1 MKVKSQNIT
10 YVITCVFLLCYFLRI
25 FNMPN
30 EVTLILG
37 SALCMS
43 MVIQQKKN
51 RIDLGICLLAVA
63 LGSYYVIV
71 NGIKGLSFS
80 ILYIPLMIYE
90 LGNYAVCGLEKVND
104 EKRKFMTL
112 ILIMIVGYS
121 VHGLLNSYMWYA
133 GYVVPGTRRWMDF
146 WSYEIVPGTQH
157 IAYFL
162 PVMAFFLP
170 GIIWIRERKVQGMI
184 LGLMTLFFLYTSLA
198 TRSRMSILIFV
209 IICLIQSVLFILFE
223 KEKFKEVVKSK
234 WFLYGL
240 LTIALLGF
248 IGVLMIKDAAI
259 VVAFIENMSKGGG
272 ILNNVRF
279 TAQRM
284 ALQQLFV
291 YPLGGYMMD
300 LGGISHSHNTWLDMA
315 NAAGLIPFVFFA
327 AHTGYTVYQMARLL
341 RLNCISTKNKMIFV
355 GIYAVFFLYM
365 SVEPVLEASIHL
377 MTPWIFL
384 NGMIRGVN
392 TSK

>member
-1 MKVKSQNIT
+1 MRNKSQDIT
-10 YVITCVFLLCYFLRI
+10 YMITCVFLLCYFLRV
-25 FNMPN
+25 FNIPN
-30 EVTLILG
+30 EIILIVG
-37 SALCMS
+37 SFLCFA
-43 MVIQQKKN
+43 MVIQQKKF
-51 RIDLGICLLAVA
+51 RIDIGVCLLTVA

-104 EKRKFMTL
+104 EKRNFMTL

-223 KEKFKEVVKSK
+223 KEKFKEAVKSK

-248 IGVLMIKDAAI
+248 IGVLMVKDTEV
-259 VVAFIENMSKGGG
+259 VVAFVENMSKGGG
-272 ILNNVRF
+272 ILNNIRF
-279 TAQRM
+279 KAQKM
-284 ALQQLFV
+284 ALQQLFL
-291 YPLGGYMMD
+291 YPMGGNLMN